1 MWPQWWCL
9 SALPGCST
17 APYVHSTS
25 NVLRALQ
32 IFELTIEFVKVKEN
46 YYKTS
51 ALYSMRKL
59 FRFFNQWVVWVEKS
73 RTFGTQYPHKMQQ
86 SCQWWL
92 ENPFQ
97 SLAMLLSS
105 VKKLLSPQLLIIYPI
120 LVCNKVY
127 CQSYTWTNI
136 SVAQNNLHRSW
147 KLERCRRA
155 SPGELTLIQLRL
167 IKLSMIIII
176 NCRRI
181 RSRNC

>member
-1 MWPQWWCL
+1 MMTQ
-9 SALPGCST
+9 
-17 APYVHSTS
+17 
-25 NVLRALQ
+25 
-32 IFELTIEFVKVKEN
+32 
-46 YYKTS
+46 
-51 ALYSMRKL
+51 
-59 FRFFNQWVVWVEKS
+59 KS
-73 RTFGTQYPHKMQQ
+73 
-86 SCQWWL
+86 L
-92 ENPFQ
+92 Q

-155 SPGELTLIQLRL
+155 SPGELILIQLKL

-181 RSRNC
+181 RSRKCWKCEFNLTLGGCFEERIQYQLLSQCLQCPVASTLLGYNLPGGWLVITLGFVSIDTWYWCIFLLNKTIQLDM

>member
-1 MWPQWWCL
+1 MWRQWAFSPW
-9 SALPGCST
+9 CST

-25 NVLRALQ
+25 NVWRALQ

-59 FRFFNQWVVWVEKS
+59 FRFFNQWVVWVEIS
-73 RTFGTQYPHKMQQ
+73 RTFGTQFSHKMQQ
-86 SCQWWL
+86 SCRWWL
-92 ENPFQ
+92 KNPPV
-97 SLAMLLSS
+97 LMLLSS

-155 SPGELTLIQLRL
+155 RKVDSHPTSINY
-167 IKLSMIIII
+167 II
-176 NCRRI
+176 
-181 RSRNC
+181 SYY

>member
-1 MWPQWWCL
+1 MVKITQCQGREVCVLITLIWVMASCEVML
-9 SALPGCST
+9 VSESST

-59 FRFFNQWVVWVEKS
+59 FRFFNQWVLWVEKS
-73 RTFGTQYPHKMQQ
+73 RTFGTESSHKMQQ
-86 SCQWWL
+86 SCPWWL
-92 ENPFQ
+92 PPV
-97 SLAMLLSS
+97 LVMLLSS
-105 VKKLLSPQLLIIYPI
+105 VKKLSSPQLLIIYPI

-136 SVAQNNLHRSW
+136 SVAQNNLHRSS
-147 KLERCRRA
+147 KLERCRWARE
-155 SPGELTLIQLRL
+155 SW
-167 IKLSMIIII
+167 LSS
-176 NCRRI
+176 NLK
-181 RSRNC
+181 